1 MKKVYI
7 KVIPNAKKNRI
18 VEELSRLKVYVTAP
32 AVDGKANKA
41 LIEALADH
49 FGVKKRDVSI
59 IFGEKSRD
67 KIIGI
72 SSVVPDLLKSH

>member
-1 MKKVYI
+1 MGMKKVYI

-41 LIEALADH
+41 VIEALAEH
-49 FGVKKRDVSI
+49 FGAKKKDITI
-59 IFGEKSRD
+59 IFGQTSRE
-67 KIIGI
+67 KIIQI
-72 SSVVPDLLKSH
+72 ASV